1 MNDGTKQAFVLYFD
15 IREPLELLTDAE
27 RGKLFMAIIDYAENG
42 TEPEFSGS
50 LQMAFAFIKQG
61 LDRDTRRWNQK
72 RERRIAAGRSGGM
85 AKAANAA
92 KEASGKATESEKTEN
107 VANVANVANVSIA
120 TNATHDV
127 ANVANVAVPVPVP
140 VSVPVS
146 VPVPVPAPVPVI
158 PKGIKS
164 SSSMMMIDIQSE
176 WNRLGLVRV
185 TKISEGTKRYRDL
198 SERIETYG
206 AEAVLSAIRRIVKS
220 DYLMGRA
227 EGSRK
232 ASFDWFLMEGNFQ
245 KVAEGFYDNI
255 APQEKTGAGPDAAAT
270 RAAFERLQKEENNG

>member
-1 MNDGTKQAFVLYFD
+1 MNDGNKQAFVLYFD

-42 TEPEFSGS
+42 TEPQFSSS

-92 KEASGKATESEKTEN
+92 KEASGKAPESEKTEN
-107 VANVANVANVSIA
+107 VADVAN
-120 TNATHDV
+120 V

-140 VSVPVS
+140 APVS

-206 AEAVLSAIRRIVKS
+206 AEAVLSAIRRIEKS

-255 APQEKTGAGPDAAAT
+255 AQQEKTGAGPDAAAT